1 MFVKIDKRTLQE
13 EVISSDEM
21 ARVLEADMKPDV
33 VDEALT
39 AIVSG
44 TYKHSN
50 ATAIY
55 KYDPSI
61 KIENR
66 EPV

>member
-1 MFVKIDKRTLQE
+1 MFIKIDKKTLQE
-13 EVISSDEM
+13 TVISSEEM
-21 ARVLEADMKPDV
+21 ARVLEADMNTED

-39 AIVSG
+39 EIVSG

-55 KYDPSI
+55 KYDPSMNT
-61 KIENR
+61 ENR
-66 EPV
+66 GPA

>member
-1 MFVKIDKRTLQE
+1 MFIKIDKKTLQKE
-13 EVISSDEM
+13 IISSEEM
-21 ARVLEADMKPDV
+21 ARVLEADMKAED

-39 AIVSG
+39 EIVSG

-50 ATAIY
+50 ALAIY

-61 KIENR
+61 KTENR
-66 EPV
+66 GPA

>member
-1 MFVKIDKRTLQE
+1 MFVKIDKKTLQE
-13 EVISSDEM
+13 EVISSEEM
-21 ARVLEADMKPDV
+21 ARVLETDMKPDD

-39 AIVSG
+39 EIVSG

-55 KYDPSI
+55 KYDPSVETEH
-61 KIENR
+61 K